1 MVRCPGCSIAVSE
14 WAGRCPACG
23 TGLAAAPALDPRP
36 GRDGR
41 ERLARAARL
50 AGAAAL
56 VAVIVA
62 AVVEDG
68 APRPGRTGTSTTT
81 TGAPPPTTEPGPGR
95 LAIEGGPRRGQ
106 LAYAERLGG
115 VRIVDLATGR
125 SEWAPVDADPYPAR
139 LFAVG
144 RSFVFLADGEVWT
157 VADLVAGDAVEPDAR
172 LLGPADSALRGDQPG
187 TLWLVTG
194 TPPRPV
200 EATLVTLGGQR
211 SSGPVALPAGTAPV
225 AAVAPGQ
232 LVLQRRGDRTL
243 LLYDTASGL
252 VADGL
257 GRPGDVVDAHG
268 RLVAWLAGGDGVC
281 SGSCTLHLSDLAE
294 RVERVVAPPP
304 GLAWFGGGALSP
316 DGRTLAAFAG
326 PAGRDGDGSARLVLV
341 DVATAGAVVVPGSDV
356 PVGEPV
362 GAAAWSAT
370 SGWVL
375 FSGLGGGMRAHLPGA
390 GSARWIGLPPSYAF
404 AVS

>member
-1 MVRCPGCSIAVSE
+1 MVDTRGPSGAGPGE
-14 WAGRCPACG
+14 GPRGRSG
-23 TGLAAAPALDPRP
+23 R
-36 GRDGR
+36 RDGR
-41 ERLARAARL
+41 ERLARAARS

-56 VAVIVA
+56 VAVIVV
-62 AVVEDG
+62 AVVEDD
-68 APRPGRTGTSTTT
+68 APRARRAATSTTT
-81 TGAPPPTTEPGPGR
+81 TGGPPPTTAPGPGR
-95 LAIEGGPRRGQ
+95 LAVQAGPRRGQ
-106 LAYAERLGG
+106 LAYAERLGR

-139 LFAVG
+139 PFAVG
-144 RSFVFLADGEVWT
+144 RSFVFLADGEAWT
-157 VADLVAGDAVEPDAR
+157 VADLIAGDAVEPDAR
-172 LLGPADSALRGDQPG
+172 LLGPADSALRGDEPG
-187 TLWLVTG
+187 TLWLVAEA
-194 TPPRPV
+194 PPRPV

-211 SSGPVALPAGTAPV
+211 LSGPVALPAGTAPV
-225 AAVAPGQ
+225 AAVAPDQ
-232 LVLQRRGDRTL
+232 LVLQRRDRTL

-281 SGSCTLHLSDLAE
+281 FGSCTLHLSDLGE

-304 GLAWFGGGALSP
+304 GLAWYGGGALSP

-326 PAGRDGDGSARLVLV
+326 PAGRTRDRTARLVLV

-390 GSARWIGLPPSYAF
+390 GSAPWTGLPPSYAF
-404 AVS
+404 AVR